1 MNFTQ
6 RLPLLQQQLRSAGLD
21 GYLLYDFR
29 GSNPLAGEVLG
40 LPAGAHL
47 TRRWFCFVPKE
58 TGAKPTLLCSAI
70 EAGTWRKFLGQV
82 APDGKIALSVCV
94 GWAGLEAGL
103 KGFLRP
109 GLRVAMEYSPRGA
122 VPYVGKVDAGVVE
135 WVRDLGAEVV
145 SSGELLLPF
154 LQWTSEDLS
163 SHRRASDG
171 LMAAKT
177 AAFGLIHERLQ
188 AGQAV
193 DELTVQ
199 AEVGRVLTERGLIF
213 DHPAIVAFGG
223 HAADP
228 HYAPNE
234 EGNAT
239 LQPGQCVL
247 IDLWAQEPGRPFADV
262 TWMGCAGEPSGE
274 LLEVWRAVRD
284 ARDTGIAFLQAH
296 YPGAEGWQADRQARD
311 LLAQRG
317 FGDEAFIHRL
327 GHDIG
332 RTPGALHGPGVH
344 LDDFETH
351 DTRRLAQGLAV
362 SVEPGAYLPV
372 KQIGVRSEVNV
383 YFHATYAEVTTPIQR
398 DLYVL
403 GAGDFET
410 VHRRAMGSISDK

>member
-6 RLPLLQQQLRSAGLD
+6 RLPLLQNQLQTAQLD

-40 LPAGAHL
+40 LPPDAHL
-47 TRRWFCFVPKE
+47 TRRWFCFVPAQH
-58 TGAKPTLLCSAI
+58 GATPTVLCSAI
-70 EAGTWRKFLGQV
+70 EAGTWRNLLAQI
-82 APDGKIALSVCV
+82 APAGDVSLHVCV

-103 KGFLRP
+103 KLLLRP

-135 WVRDLGAEVV
+135 WVRDLGAQVV

-154 LQWTSEDLS
+154 LQWTREDLAA
-163 SHRRASDG
+163 HRRACDG

-177 AAFGLIHERLQ
+177 AAFALIHDRLR
-188 AGQAV
+188 AGLPV

-199 AEVGRVLTERGLIF
+199 AHVGRVLTERGLVF

-223 HAADP
+223 HGADP
-228 HYAPNE
+228 HYAPHP

-239 LQPGQCVL
+239 LQPGQCIL
-247 IDLWAQEPGRPFADV
+247 IDLWAQEAKRPFADV
-262 TWMGCAGEPSGE
+262 TWMGCAGEPSPK
-274 LLEVWRAVRD
+274 LTHVWQAVRD
-284 ARDTGIAFLQAH
+284 ARDVGIAFLQKNF
-296 YPGAEGWQADRQARD
+296 PGAQGWQADRTARD
-311 LLAQRG
+311 LLAERG
-317 FGDEAFIHRL
+317 FGDDAFIHRL

-351 DTRRLAQGLAV
+351 DTRRLATGLAV
-362 SVEPGAYLPV
+362 SVEPGVYLPV
-372 KQIGVRSEVNV
+372 EEVGVRSEVNV
-383 YFHATYAEVTTPIQR
+383 YFHADRAEVTTPIQR

-403 GAGDFET
+403 GTGDFDA
-410 VHRRAMGSISDK
+410 VHRRATSEG